1 MGTSDDTSARAQ
13 HRCRH
18 AEHDETTGS
27 EYHKAG
33 HASSHSGD
41 GAGDTAARPATPSDY
56 RIGTE
61 DVLGILFWREM
72 EMSGDVTVRPDGMIT
87 LPLLGDVRAVGL
99 STDQLRDIL
108 QKNAAKIL
116 TDANVT
122 VVVRQINSRKVYVTG
137 QVGMSGAYPL
147 IGPRT
152 VLQAIAMA
160 GGLTEYAKG
169 EEILIVRGSMTFK
182 FNYKEVL
189 HGRKLEQNIQLQPGD
204 QVLGPETTVTSFLRL
219 LLVVFVLLAATAAV
233 SEAQI
238 LDRPSRPFR
247 GVFGGAEVPNPNR
260 TRSEL
265 TFFADLLGGYDSNLA
280 PEGSV
285 PAQTNTIP
293 ASGFTGLAD
302 LVLRYWHGQA
312 ARTSKSR
319 GEGTSRPTSCPA
331 LNHWSDRTS
340 AFEARRGSTGRPG

>member
-1 MGTSDDTSARAQ
+1 MTFRCATLVTVITLAPHVAWAQ
-13 HRCRH
+13 ATTRQP
-18 AEHDETTGS
+18 APTTGATTPS
-27 EYHKAG
+27 TTKPPAP
-33 HASSHSGD
+33 S
-41 GAGDTAARPATPSDY
+41 TTKPTPPATTPAPTPATAPATQPPAQAVPSDY

-108 QKNAAKIL
+108 QKNASKIL

-147 IGPRT
+147 VGPRT

-204 QVLGPETTVTSFLRL
+204 QVL
-219 LLVVFVLLAATAAV
+219 
-233 SEAQI
+233 
-238 LDRPSRPFR
+238 
-247 GVFGGAEVPNPNR
+247 VP
-260 TRSEL
+260 
-265 TFFADLLGGYDSNLA
+265 
-280 PEGSV
+280 
-285 PAQTNTIP
+285 
-293 ASGFTGLAD
+293 
-302 LVLRYWHGQA
+302 
-312 ARTSKSR
+312 
-319 GEGTSRPTSCPA
+319 
-331 LNHWSDRTS
+331 
-340 AFEARRGSTGRPG
+340 

>member
-1 MGTSDDTSARAQ
+1 MTLRCATLVTVITLAPHVAWAQ
-13 HRCRH
+13 
-18 AEHDETTGS
+18 ATTRQPAPS
-27 EYHKAG
+27 P
-33 HASSHSGD
+33 
-41 GAGDTAARPATPSDY
+41 GAATPSTGAPTPSTTKPPAPSTTKPTPPATPATAPATQPPAAATPTDY

-99 STDQLRDIL
+99 TTDQLKDIL
-108 QKNAAKIL
+108 QKSAAKIL

-152 VLQAIAMA
+152 VVQAIAMA

-189 HGRKLEQNIQLQPGD
+189 RGRRLEQNIQLQPGD
-204 QVLGPETTVTSFLRL
+204 QVL
-219 LLVVFVLLAATAAV
+219 
-233 SEAQI
+233 
-238 LDRPSRPFR
+238 
-247 GVFGGAEVPNPNR
+247 VP
-260 TRSEL
+260 
-265 TFFADLLGGYDSNLA
+265 
-280 PEGSV
+280 
-285 PAQTNTIP
+285 
-293 ASGFTGLAD
+293 
-302 LVLRYWHGQA
+302 
-312 ARTSKSR
+312 
-319 GEGTSRPTSCPA
+319 
-331 LNHWSDRTS
+331 
-340 AFEARRGSTGRPG
+340 

>member
-1 MGTSDDTSARAQ
+1 MTFRCATLVTVITLAPHVAWAQ
-13 HRCRH
+13 ATTRQP
-18 AEHDETTGS
+18 APTTGATTPS
-27 EYHKAG
+27 TTKPPAP
-33 HASSHSGD
+33 S
-41 GAGDTAARPATPSDY
+41 TTKPTPPATPAPTPATAPATQPPAQAVPSDY

-108 QKNAAKIL
+108 QKNASKIL

-204 QVLGPETTVTSFLRL
+204 QVL
-219 LLVVFVLLAATAAV
+219 
-233 SEAQI
+233 
-238 LDRPSRPFR
+238 
-247 GVFGGAEVPNPNR
+247 VP
-260 TRSEL
+260 
-265 TFFADLLGGYDSNLA
+265 
-280 PEGSV
+280 
-285 PAQTNTIP
+285 
-293 ASGFTGLAD
+293 
-302 LVLRYWHGQA
+302 
-312 ARTSKSR
+312 
-319 GEGTSRPTSCPA
+319 
-331 LNHWSDRTS
+331 
-340 AFEARRGSTGRPG
+340 

>member
-1 MGTSDDTSARAQ
+1 MTFRCATLVTVITLAPHVAWAQ
-13 HRCRH
+13 ATTRQP
-18 AEHDETTGS
+18 APTTG
-27 EYHKAG
+27 
-33 HASSHSGD
+33 
-41 GAGDTAARPATPSDY
+41 AATPSTTKPPAPSTTKPTPPATTPAPTPATAPATQPPAQAVPSDY

-61 DVLGILFWREM
+61 DVIGILFWREM

-204 QVLGPETTVTSFLRL
+204 QVL
-219 LLVVFVLLAATAAV
+219 
-233 SEAQI
+233 
-238 LDRPSRPFR
+238 
-247 GVFGGAEVPNPNR
+247 VP
-260 TRSEL
+260 
-265 TFFADLLGGYDSNLA
+265 
-280 PEGSV
+280 
-285 PAQTNTIP
+285 
-293 ASGFTGLAD
+293 
-302 LVLRYWHGQA
+302 
-312 ARTSKSR
+312 
-319 GEGTSRPTSCPA
+319 
-331 LNHWSDRTS
+331 
-340 AFEARRGSTGRPG
+340 